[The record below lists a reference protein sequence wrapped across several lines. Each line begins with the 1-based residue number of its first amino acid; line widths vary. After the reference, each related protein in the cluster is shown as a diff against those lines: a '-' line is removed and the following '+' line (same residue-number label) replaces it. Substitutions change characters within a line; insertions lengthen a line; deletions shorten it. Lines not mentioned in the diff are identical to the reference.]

1 MLSSPT
7 YPKLRS
13 ELRRAPENE
22 APAHRELSRLLGT
35 SALIQNH
42 LGGRFSKMVVFV
54 RFAPESSPTPLRI
67 RCRSGCRERVPAR
80 KNQSLPNTNS
90 LPKQHTSPLHA
101 RALGPEPRLR
111 PPSAPCASR
120 TEARRRPRA
129 SPQRRTRRPRR
140 PRRRICSRP
149 SLRPACFVEECRFL
163 LPPPPNA
170 VPRTVPRDPRRRP
183 RKRAKTNN

>member
-42 LGGRFSKMVVFV
+42 LAGRFSKMVVFV
-54 RFAPESSPTPLRI
+54 HSLRKVPRHPSEFAVAPCVL
-67 RCRSGCRERVPAR
+67 SGCRERVPAR

-90 LPKQHTSPLHA
+90 LPKQHTSPRHA

-140 PRRRICSRP
+140 PRRRICPRP
-149 SLRPACFVEECRFL
+149 SLRPACFAAEIRPQEEARRG
-163 LPPPPNA
+163 
-170 VPRTVPRDPRRRP
+170 VPVPLAAAAESGAARG
-183 RKRAKTNN
+183 AA